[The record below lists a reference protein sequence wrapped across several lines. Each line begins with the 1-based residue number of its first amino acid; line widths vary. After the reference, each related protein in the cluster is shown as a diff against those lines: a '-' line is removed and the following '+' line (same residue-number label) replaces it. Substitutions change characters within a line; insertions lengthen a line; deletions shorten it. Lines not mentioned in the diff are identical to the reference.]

1 MKHGSLLR
9 TLNLSK
15 TFDVGGHKVKALQKA
30 NLEVMSGE
38 FVAVMG
44 PSGSGKSTLLTLLGC
59 LDKPTEG
66 VMLLDGVE
74 VTKISEHSLYKIRRE
89 KIGFV
94 FQTFNLIQNL
104 SALENVELPL
114 ENTIKSGPQRR
125 ERARE
130 LLAMTGME
138 EREGHKPGQMSGGE
152 QQRIAVARA
161 LANDPPLLLAD
172 EPTGNLD
179 SEIGLSI
186 VKMMS
191 KLVAEGKCTIV
202 MVTHDQRM
210 ATFANR
216 RIALKDGRL
225 LEGDRDG
232 RKGGRR
238 ESKE

>member
-1 MKHGSLLR
+1 MKQEPLLKVVD
-9 TLNLSK
+9 LSK
-15 TFDVGGHKVKALQKA
+15 TFEVGGHKVKALQKA
-30 NLEVMSGE
+30 NIEIMPGE

-59 LDKPTEG
+59 LDKPTKG
-66 VMLLDGVE
+66 AMFLDGVE

-114 ENTIKSGPQRR
+114 ETTIKSGAQRR

-138 EREGHKPGQMSGGE
+138 ERKNHKPSQMSGGE

-179 SEIGLSI
+179 SETGLSI
-186 VKMMS
+186 MKM
-191 KLVAEGKCTIV
+191 LADLAAEGKSTV
-202 MVTHDQRM
+202 LMVTHDQGM

-216 RIALKDGRL
+216 RISLKDGRL
-225 LEGDRDG
+225 LEGDKAR
-232 RKGGRR
+232 RKGGKYQ
-238 ESKE
+238 EQ